1 MYVTCRYLPYRAS
14 GAFISMEC
22 QYVEQ
27 PENKEHTDSPSAA
40 DRVIEVVFGGEP
52 ADTENA
58 LESNVDTEEDNS

>member
-1 MYVTCRYLPYRAS
+1 
-14 GAFISMEC
+14 
-22 QYVEQ
+22 VEQ